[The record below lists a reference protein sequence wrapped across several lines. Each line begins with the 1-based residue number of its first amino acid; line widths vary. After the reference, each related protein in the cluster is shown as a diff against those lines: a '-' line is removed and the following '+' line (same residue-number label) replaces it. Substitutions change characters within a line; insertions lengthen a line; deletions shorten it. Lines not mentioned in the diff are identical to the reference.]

1 MSKGAPP
8 SDAMQ
13 QMVALQQLNVRIVEA
28 RKLGDDEEVSR
39 LKAQAQ
45 ALMDGLSGGG
55 SSNRKARSSRA
66 VSQPMRQEQKAP
78 ELAPVTEEPADTGSG
93 DLDERPAIPAMSHQ
107 DARSAL
113 QVMAE
118 LRVVNGEIAEAR
130 RKGDD
135 KRVKILQE
143 RAENLMK
150 MGLKLG

>member
-55 SSNRKARSSRA
+55 SSNREARSSRA
-66 VSQPMRQEQKAP
+66 APQPMHQEQKVSG
-78 ELAPVTEEPADTGSG
+78 LAPVTEEPADAASG